1 MSKAKKAILCIVL
14 VVIIAAAAV
23 IVPMLLKS
31 NGEDKGN
38 DTPNTPFVYEKSADG
53 KYIYFG
59 EYPQSLKEDS
69 VTVSSTPDANGY
81 YLGSDGERYVKQTV
95 TWSEE
100 TSGFSIEEATTLA
113 FNKASNGTV
122 MEIGSDYYFKVE
134 KIKWRI
140 LHAES
145 GEILIVCDS
154 ILQGMAYQPNYTKVS
169 SYYYATDGEG
179 NVLKDSDV
187 DVYAN
192 NYKHSALRSFLTTTF
207 YDSAFTTAQKDLITL
222 TQVDNSAS
230 TTNNSTNIYACE
242 NTNDYVFALSYADM
256 INESYGFSA
265 NAGDQDI
272 NRKWDTTDYAKATGA
287 VTITREFVWAECNI
301 ESEEDIASSDYYA
314 LYAPYIGSGGMWLR
328 SLSSRFSTNA
338 GDVLIGYSDYSGFV
352 YNSIGGVVPALQI
365 SLED

>member
-1 MSKAKKAILCIVL
+1 MSKAKKVILCIVL

-23 IVPMLLKS
+23 VVPMLLKKPK
-31 NGEDKGN
+31 DDGN
-38 DTPNTPFVYEKSADG
+38 NTPNTPFVYEKSPDG

-69 VTVSSTPDANGY
+69 VTVSATPDANGY
-81 YLGSDGERYVKQTV
+81 YLGSDGERYVKQTM

-100 TSGFSIEEATTLA
+100 TSGLSNEEATALA

-140 LHAES
+140 LHSES
-145 GEILIVCDS
+145 GESLIVCDS
-154 ILQGMAYQPNYTKVS
+154 ILQGMAYQPNYTQVG
-169 SYYYATDGEG
+169 SYYYATDSQGEII
-179 NVLKDSDV
+179 KDGDV

-207 YDSAFTTAQKDLITL
+207 YNSAFTTAQKDLITL

-242 NTNDYVFALSYADM
+242 DTNDYVFALSYADV

-265 NAGDQDI
+265 TAREQDI
-272 NRKWDTTDYAKATGA
+272 NRKWDTTDFAKATGA
-287 VTITREFVWAECNI
+287 VTITREFVWDVCNI
-301 ESEEDIASSDYYA
+301 ESEEDIASSEDYA
-314 LYAPYIGSGGMWLR
+314 LYAPYIGSDFVWLR
-328 SLSSRFSTNA
+328 SP
-338 GDVLIGYSDYSGFV
+338 
-352 YNSIGGVVPALQI
+352 NSISSYSASGVSVGFSDAIDLVDCTFYGVVPALQI
-365 SLED
+365 SLGD

>member
-31 NGEDKGN
+31 NGDDKGN
-38 DTPNTPFVYEKSADG
+38 ETPNTPFVYEKSSDG

-69 VTVSSTPDANGY
+69 VTVSATPNANGY

-100 TSGFSIEEATTLA
+100 TSGLSNEEVTALA

-140 LHAES
+140 LHTES
-145 GEILIVCDS
+145 GESLIVCDS
-154 ILQGMAYQPNYTKVS
+154 ILQGMAYQPNYTQVGS
-169 SYYYATDGEG
+169 NYYATDSDG
-179 NVLKDSDV
+179 NVLKDSGV

-192 NYKHSALRSFLTTTF
+192 NYKHSALRSFLTITF
-207 YDSAFTTAQKDLITL
+207 YNKAFTTDQKSLITL

-230 TTNNSTNIYACE
+230 TTNNSSNIYACE

-265 NAGDQDI
+265 DAGVQDI

-287 VTITREFVWAECNI
+287 VTITREFVWAECGI
-301 ESEEDIASSDYYA
+301 ESEEDIASNDDYA
-314 LYAPYIGSGGMWLR
+314 LYAPYIGSGAMWLR
-328 SLSSRFSTNA
+328 SPCSFSSIIASVVN
-338 GDVLIGYSDYSGFV
+338 IGYSDYYAIV
-352 YNSIGGVVPALQI
+352 NYTCHGVVPALQI